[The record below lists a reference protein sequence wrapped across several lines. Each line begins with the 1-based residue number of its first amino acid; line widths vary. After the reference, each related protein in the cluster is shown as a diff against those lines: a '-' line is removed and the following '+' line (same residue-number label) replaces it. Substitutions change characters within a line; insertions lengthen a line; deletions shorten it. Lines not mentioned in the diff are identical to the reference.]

1 MSIKITWDQRSLKD
15 LAENLKRFPDIFQNF
30 LMDAGKLSADAL
42 RSNTPVRTGT
52 MLSSI
57 VIDVGPQSV
66 RVYPTVPYTPFV
78 EFGTSPHI
86 IRPVNASALHF
97 FIGGEEVFAK
107 EVMHPGFPGRFFIK
121 RTRDE
126 IKDEVVDLAKMYVLD
141 LFGK

>member
-1 MSIKITWDQRSLKD
+1 MSIKITWDQTTLDRLREKLKV
-15 LAENLKRFPDIFQNF
+15 FPDIFQNY
-30 LMDAGKLSADAL
+30 LIDAGKLSADAL

-57 VIDVGPQSV
+57 VIDVGPTSV
-66 RVYPTVPYTPFV
+66 QIYPTVPYASFV
-78 EFGTSPHI
+78 ELGTNPHI

-97 FIGGEEVFAK
+97 FVGGEEVFAK
-107 EVMHPGFPGRFFIK
+107 EVMHPGFPGRFFIR